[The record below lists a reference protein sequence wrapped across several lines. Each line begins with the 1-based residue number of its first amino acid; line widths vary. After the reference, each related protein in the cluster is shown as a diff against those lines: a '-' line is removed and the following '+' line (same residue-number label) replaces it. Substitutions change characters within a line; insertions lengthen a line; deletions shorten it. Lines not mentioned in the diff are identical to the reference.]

1 MRVKN
6 KRVLKNGAVAGYVYY
21 SNEKKWKWRII
32 KGPNKKRGGNLLP
45 NNQKSINSELD
56 ANKKTKQQNGI
67 NLGLIKTGKH
77 KIMDKKIKKLKET
90 IKLLKETQLLIID
103 ERVLELINDRNINE
117 DMYKAGLK
125 YINHYIIN
133 INSFKNQLST
143 NKKNK
148 LQEIYKNL
156 YYLNNINK
164 NSSKG
169 TYEPPTNL

>member
-32 KGPNKKRGGNLLP
+32 KGPNKKRGGNLLYH
-45 NNQKSINSELD
+45 NQKSINSELA
-56 ANKKTKQQNGI
+56 ANKKTKQENSF
-67 NLGLIKTGKH
+67 NFRFFKTGKH
-77 KIMDKKIKKLKET
+77 KIMDKKINKLKET
-90 IKLLKETQLLIID
+90 IKLLKEIQLLLID
-103 ERVLELINDRNINE
+103 ERVLKLIDERNISE
-117 DMYKAGLK
+117 DMYKAGLN
-125 YINHYIIN
+125 YINGYITN
-133 INSFKNQLST
+133 INPLKNRLNT

-164 NSSKG
+164 NSSEG